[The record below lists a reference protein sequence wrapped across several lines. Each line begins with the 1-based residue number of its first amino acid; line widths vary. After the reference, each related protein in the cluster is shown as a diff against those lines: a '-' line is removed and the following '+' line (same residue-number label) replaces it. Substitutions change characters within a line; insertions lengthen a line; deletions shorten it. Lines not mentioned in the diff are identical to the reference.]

1 MGNLTQYIIWLLFFY
16 NRNLD
21 FNGIRGIEPGSF
33 ASSKPLYLLWE
44 KTFYFLDFLFYENFV
59 NKYCHYLSII

>member
-1 MGNLTQYIIWLLFFY
+1 MRNLTQYIIWLLFFY

-44 KTFYFLDFLFYENFV
+44 KTFYFLDFLFY
-59 NKYCHYLSII
+59 